1 MNDGNTTPE
10 SAEPQSAQPQPKW
23 EPISA
28 IERRILGVLA
38 EKAKTTP
45 TAYPMSLNAICTGAN
60 QKSNRFPLM
69 NLEPENAEES
79 LDRLRELGAVG
90 MIEGYG
96 RVSKYRHYLYEWL
109 GADKVE
115 LAVMAELLLRGAQT
129 VGELRGRAARMEPI
143 RDVAA
148 LRPIVASLIAKGL
161 VFSLT
166 PEGRGQ
172 VVTHA
177 LYKPRE
183 MEKLQAQYGQDA
195 DAGAAMVPTKTPT
208 DEEMAEPAAPVAP
221 ARESQPPQPIA
232 DPSVIEAF
240 QREIGEL
247 RAQVAQLRND
257 VEDLTTRQSRTDD
270 DLRDLRDALGA

>member
-1 MNDGNTTPE
+1 MNDDSTT
-10 SAEPQSAQPQPKW
+10 PQPKW

-28 IERRILGVLA
+28 IDRRVIGVLA
-38 EKAKTTP
+38 EKAKTT
-45 TAYPMSLNAICTGAN
+45 AASYPMSLNAICTGAN
-60 QKSNRFPLM
+60 QKSNRLPVM
-69 NLEPENAEES
+69 NLDPENAEES

-96 RVSKYRHYLYEWL
+96 RVTKYRHYLYEWL

-115 LAVMAELLLRGAQT
+115 LAVLAELLLRGAQT

-148 LRPIVASLIAKGL
+148 LRPILASLIAKGL
-161 VFSLT
+161 AVSLT
-166 PEGRGQ
+166 AEGRGQ

-183 MEKLQAQYGQDA
+183 MEKLQAQYAQG
-195 DAGAAMVPTKTPT
+195 AGAGPVATEMPSDEDMGELAAPAPQPMRTTAM
-208 DEEMAEPAAPVAP
+208 PAAPT
-221 ARESQPPQPIA
+221 A
-232 DPSVIEAF
+232 DPSAVEAL

-247 RAQVAQLRND
+247 RTQVTQLRSD
-257 VEDLTTRQSRTDD
+257 VDDLSTRQSRADD
-270 DLRDLRDALGA
+270 DVRDLRDALGA

>member
-1 MNDGNTTPE
+1 MNDDSTT
-10 SAEPQSAQPQPKW
+10 PQPKW
-23 EPISA
+23 EPIGGVD
-28 IERRILGVLA
+28 RRVLGVLA

-45 TAYPMSLNAICTGAN
+45 AAYPMSLNAICTGAN
-60 QKSNRFPLM
+60 QKSNRSPVM
-69 NLEPENAEES
+69 NLDPESAEES

-96 RVSKYRHYLYEWL
+96 RVTKYRHYLYEWL

-115 LAVMAELLLRGAQT
+115 LAVMAELLVRGAQT

-161 VFSLT
+161 VVSLT

-172 VVTHA
+172 IVAHT

-183 MEKLQAQYGQDA
+183 MEKLQAQYGQA
-195 DAGAAMVPTKTPT
+195 AGAGPVAVEMPPS
-208 DEEMAEPAAPVAP
+208 DEMDATAEPATQPVRTTAIQPAP
-221 ARESQPPQPIA
+221 AA
-232 DPSVIEAF
+232 DPSVAEAL

-247 RAQVAQLRND
+247 RAQVTQLRSD
-257 VEDLTTRQSRTDD
+257 VEDLSTRQSRADD
-270 DLRDLRDALGA
+270 DLRGLRDALGA